1 MIETFKI
8 YKYKILSMFLDI
20 EDNLYVYIRVKVII
34 YVIVVCHTVSSIFNI
49 LNMKQYYFID

>member
-20 EDNLYVYIRVKVII
+20 EDNLYIYIYIRVKVII
-34 YVIVVCHTVSSIFNI
+34 YVIVVCHTVSSVFNI
-49 LNMKQYYFID
+49 LNTK